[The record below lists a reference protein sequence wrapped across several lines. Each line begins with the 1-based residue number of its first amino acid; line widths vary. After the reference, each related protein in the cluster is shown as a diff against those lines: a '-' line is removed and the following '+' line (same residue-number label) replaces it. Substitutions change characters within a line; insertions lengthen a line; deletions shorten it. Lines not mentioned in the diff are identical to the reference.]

1 VKKRRK
7 NKVVRKPWPR
17 VYEVLKNGKRAFMV
31 DGRRTGFNGRRA
43 FYVDEA
49 EALAEADSIA
59 RDKQNHGA
67 MAFIELS
74 AEQRKDAGE
83 AIGILSE
90 FKACLVDSAI
100 YYAAHLRA
108 KRENA
113 FARNLADCIDE
124 YLEAKRADRRRGEI
138 SKLTLYELESK
149 MRIVRKAFAGKK
161 ITEVDER
168 AVDAFI
174 KSLPHNPRG
183 KANIRT
189 KLSQLLNFCRR
200 QKWISLNPAAEVKV
214 AVKRRRIEILGVDQV
229 EVLLR
234 AAQSSERP
242 QSVVPYLVVSLFA
255 GLRPGEAAQLTWEKI
270 HLETEQIEVLGI
282 TSKTREDRFVYMEPA
297 LIRWSLPYRKAGGL
311 IVGSTFAK
319 DFKEVKRCAG
329 FGTNENATCRW
340 PKDVLRHTYASYWL
354 PIHKDRAHL
363 AELMGNSLAVI
374 KSHYKRA
381 IPETVAEKFWT
392 LRPLAEHAQPVK
404 FQVA

>member
-1 VKKRRK
+1 VKRRK
-7 NKVVRKPWPR
+7 SKVVRKSWPR
-17 VYEVLKNGKRAFMV
+17 IYQVLKNGKKAFMV
-31 DGRRTGFNGRRA
+31 DSRRTGFNGRRA

-49 EALAEADSIA
+49 QALVEADSIA

-67 MAFIELS
+67 MAFMELS
-74 AEQRKDAGE
+74 VEQRKDAGE

-90 FKACLVDSAI
+90 FNKSLVDSAR
-100 YYAAHLRA
+100 YYAAYLRA
-108 KRENA
+108 KRENES
-113 FARNLADCIDE
+113 ARNVADCINE
-124 YLEAKRADRRRGEI
+124 YLEAKRADQKRGGI

-149 MRIVRKAFAGKK
+149 MRIVREAFAGKK
-161 ITEVDER
+161 ITEVDDR
-168 AVDAFI
+168 AVEAFI

-200 QKWISLNPAAEVKV
+200 QKWISVNPAAEVKV
-214 AVKRRRIEILGVDQV
+214 PVKRHRIEILGVAQV
-229 EVLLR
+229 ETLLG
-234 AAQSSERP
+234 AAQRFERA
-242 QSVVPYLVVSLFA
+242 QSVVPYLLVSLFA
-255 GLRPGEAAQLTWEKI
+255 GLRPGEAEQLTWEKI
-270 HLETEQIEVLGI
+270 HFETQQIEVLGI

-297 LIRWSLPYRKAGGL
+297 LIEWLLPYRKAGGL
-311 IVGSTFAK
+311 IVGSNFTK
-319 DFKEVKRCAG
+319 DFKEVKKCAG

-381 IPETVAEKFWT
+381 IPETVAEKFWA
-392 LRPLAEHAQPVK
+392 LRPLAEHAQPIK
-404 FQVA
+404 FQAA